1 MPTGIL
7 ERTDDICRGKRRDA
21 GIGSGEVIG
30 DGKKRGVALLLLFFA
45 LAMLV
50 RAPGLGRWCLAVDE
64 FYFSKAVSF
73 ILEKGLPMFP
83 GGGYYTR
90 GIGLQYLTTLPV
102 SLIGNPELAVRIV
115 PLLFGCMTIPLFF
128 LFCRKFMG
136 ESESILCT
144 IILLLSS
151 WHIELSRFARMYMP
165 FQFFFFLF
173 LYHVHSGFRE
183 NMPRHRLAA
192 WIVATLTVFV
202 YEGSVIPALLLAALV
217 LTGDAGKSKK
227 DLALFMALFLGLL
240 ALNLAANLPDYR
252 SMGVPEAELVA
263 TAPPLP
269 APPAAPASTSS
280 APDDSPVLLPNPGL
294 LAFAFRSWMGRV
306 LLALFACAGVWLTAR
321 SVRRYEGP
329 FPKAI
334 LLVSL
339 FPLPLLP
346 LLHQY
351 ALLAVF
357 VALLA
362 MNRRD
367 IRQTVGKDL
376 PYWGIYVLL
385 SLMFWILV
393 VVKSGNLHR
402 IMSFFVGYPPIKY
415 SVVAP
420 FMQATPLWM
429 VFLFGTAA
437 FSILRNVLFR
447 RWEEDTFPITI
458 LILCLALV
466 PVFKTLYQGNAVQ
479 FLLFPAVPGGRH
491 GGDARNPAAT
501 CPRRYGPSSE
511 RRAGSLL
518 LTIPLAVFLST
529 EDFHV
534 HHVVDVSAPAL
545 NFRTGPLQPVRR
557 PLVSPVRLQ
566 DPGAFRGR
574 RVRGRGCCR
583 AGTGRHVAVSGETVL
598 QLRPG
603 GQRTIRGNCTERGHA
618 RAMVRPPP
626 DIGPPTAC
634 VEGPGER
641 TELPLD
647 HRGRVGLPRRATE
660 FGDQISRS
668 SDEEFGL
675 GVDLAFVG
683 IDGRTGVWRMRRE
696 IAGEAANPGTHQH
709 GAKERNNS

>member
-1 MPTGIL
+1 MRWTIPTGIL

-30 DGKKRGVALLLLFFA
+30 DGKKRGVALLILFFA

-136 ESESILCT
+136 EGESILCT

-217 LTGDAGKSKK
+217 LTGDAGKTKK
-227 DLALFMALFLGLL
+227 DLALFTALFLGLL

-252 SMGVPEAELVA
+252 SMGVSEAELVA

-269 APPAAPASTSS
+269 VPPAAPASTSS

-306 LLALFACAGVWLTAR
+306 LLVLFACAGAWLTAR
-321 SVRRYEGP
+321 SVRKYEGP
-329 FPKAI
+329 FPKAV

-339 FPLPLLP
+339 FPLPRPAAGPPVRSIGGFWGPPGDEPEGYPPDGRKRSSLL
-346 LLHQY
+346 
-351 ALLAVF
+351 
-357 VALLA
+357 
-362 MNRRD
+362 
-367 IRQTVGKDL
+367 
-376 PYWGIYVLL
+376 
-385 SLMFWILV
+385 
-393 VVKSGNLHR
+393 GNLRPSDLDVLDPCSGAVRKPASNHVTFL
-402 IMSFFVGYPPIKY
+402 SGYPPIKY

-420 FMQATPLWM
+420 FMQAIPLWM

-447 RWEEDTFPITI
+447 RWEEDSFPITI

-466 PVFKTLYQGNAVQ
+466 PVFKTLYKETRYSFFFFPL
-479 FLLFPAVPGGRH
+479 FLVVAMG
-491 GGDARNPAAT
+491 
-501 CPRRYGPSSE
+501 E
-511 RRAGSLL
+511 MRAIRLL
-518 LTIPLAVFLST
+518 
-529 EDFHV
+529 
-534 HHVVDVSAPAL
+534 
-545 NFRTGPLQPVRR
+545 PVREGMAR
-557 PLVSPVRLQ
+557 LRKESGIPPSHDSPRDLSVDGGFPRSPRIRCVRARSQLQ
-566 DPGAFRGR
+566 DGTVTGSSPTTGIPGSTSRPRCVSWKESTWKGMLSCWNRSPCHSIWGNRSSITSR
-574 RVRGRGCCR
+574 RTANG
-583 AGTGRHVAVSGETVL
+583 SGEL
-598 QLRPG
+598 HG
-603 GQRTIRGNCTERGHA
+603 KGA
-618 RAMVRPPP
+618 RKSY
-626 DIGPPTAC
+626 
-634 VEGPGER
+634 
-641 TELPLD
+641 
-647 HRGRVGLPRRATE
+647 GR
-660 FGDQISRS
+660 
-668 SDEEFGL
+668 
-675 GVDLAFVG
+675 
-683 IDGRTGVWRMRRE
+683 
-696 IAGEAANPGTHQH
+696 AAP
-709 GAKERNNS
+709 

>member
-30 DGKKRGVALLLLFFA
+30 DGRKRGVALLLLFFA

-136 ESESILCT
+136 EGESILCT

-165 FQFFFFLF
+165 FQFCFFLF

-183 NMPRHRLAA
+183 NLPRHRLAA

-217 LTGDAGKSKK
+217 LTGDAGTTKK
-227 DLALFMALFLGLL
+227 DLAVFTALFLGLL

-252 SMGVPEAELVA
+252 TMGISEAELVA

-269 APPAAPASTSS
+269 VPPAAPASTSS

-329 FPKAI
+329 FPKAV

-357 VALLA
+357 GALLA

-367 IRQTVGKDL
+367 IRQAVGKDL

-385 SLMFWILV
+385 SLTFWILV

-402 IMSFFVGYPPIKY
+402 IMSIFVGYPPIKY

-420 FMQATPLWM
+420 FMQATPLWV

-437 FSILRNVLFR
+437 FSLLRNVLFR
-447 RWEEDTFPITI
+447 RWEEDSFPLTI

-466 PVFKTLYQGNAVQ
+466 PVFKTLYKETRYSFFFFPL
-479 FLLFPAVPGGRH
+479 FLVVAMGEMRAIRCYL
-491 GGDARNPAAT
+491 
-501 CPRRYGPSSE
+501 SE
-511 RRAGSLL
+511 KVLPVFGKRAGSLL
-518 LTIPLAVFLST
+518 LTIPLAIFLST

-534 HHVVDVSAPAL
+534 HHVFDVSAPAL
-545 NFRTGPLQPVRR
+545 NFRTGRYMQFADHWYPRFDFKTPVRFVEGESVEGDVVVLEQVAMSQYLGKPFLNYVPEDSERFRGIARKGGTQELWSGR
-557 PLVSPVRLQ
+557 PLIS
-566 DPGAFRGR
+566 DPRQLASKVPGNGR
-574 RVRGRGCCR
+574 NSLWIIGVVWDF
-583 AGTGRHVAVSGETVL
+583 H
-598 QLRPG
+598 G
-603 GQRTIRGNCTERGHA
+603 GPQK
-618 RAMVRPPP
+618 
-626 DIGPPTAC
+626 
-634 VEGPGER
+634 
-641 TELPLD
+641 LD
-647 HRGRVGLPRRATE
+647 TMYQE
-660 FGDQISRS
+660 FGQ
-668 SDEEFGL
+668 EFGL

-683 IDGRTGVWRMRRE
+683 IDGRTGVWRVRRE
-696 IAGEAANPGTHQH
+696 IVGKAANPVTHHH